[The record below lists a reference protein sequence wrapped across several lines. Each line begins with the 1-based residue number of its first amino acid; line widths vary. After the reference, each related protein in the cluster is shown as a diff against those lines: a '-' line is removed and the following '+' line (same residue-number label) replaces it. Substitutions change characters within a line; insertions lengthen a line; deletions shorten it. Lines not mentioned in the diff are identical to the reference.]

1 MVQISM
7 AHVFIYI
14 MGSVVFLCIMNSLEL
29 SLVSSGESMINLSS
43 ILLKQPPEKTDKKAL
58 DPFCV
63 LRTNQ
68 PLLPAQSSPSFCS
81 NAPGFM

>member
-1 MVQISM
+1 
-7 AHVFIYI
+7 
-14 MGSVVFLCIMNSLEL
+14 
-29 SLVSSGESMINLSS
+29 MINLSS
-43 ILLKQPPEKTDKKAL
+43 ILLKLPPEKTDKKAL

-68 PLLPAQSSPSFCS
+68 SLLPAQSSPSFCS